1 MNFAVA
7 DGTTLRTK
15 LQFLFTFQGN
25 ANPYKEP
32 DFENSSPRDKQLNL
46 LLSARSI
53 LSRQGPIKTMRNV
66 VSGYTNT
73 QKVHILPL

>member
-25 ANPYKEP
+25 ANPNKEP
-32 DFENSSPRDKQLNL
+32 DLENSQHAK
-46 LLSARSI
+46 
-53 LSRQGPIKTMRNV
+53 G
-66 VSGYTNT
+66 
-73 QKVHILPL
+73 